1 MFSFVFVLLS
11 DRSHLLNTLI
21 RCLKSQKSLESA
33 HGSVFQ
39 ESGVSDSV
47 TRSPKELIL
56 TTELK
61 SFVFQ
66 DNSTTV
72 QYGGLVS
79 HLANKAKSIVSL
91 VVNVII
97 SHSVF

>member
-1 MFSFVFVLLS
+1 MFSFVFVFLS
-11 DRSHLLNTLI
+11 DRSHLLITLI
-21 RCLKSQKSLESA
+21 IVKSQKSLGSA

-39 ESGVSDSV
+39 QSGVSDSV
-47 TRSPKELIL
+47 TRSPKELTL

-97 SHSVF
+97 SHSAF